1 MLSQNAVTCMP
12 PAPGRKKR
20 NKQIQ
25 KMQRSSE
32 PSHAFSHVKH
42 WEANFD
48 VAKKSSLQQPWKITT
63 WGTPFQNDK
72 RFGSQW
78 CYSESLVS
86 NKAFCLVGH
95 RRENV
100 GTQMH
105 FHFGEQMDSS
115 NFLIEKATSP
125 NALGEKHVSFSRPWI
140 LSWVSGRQRN
150 SASHDRRFP
159 GISWKHAIDRLIAW
173 QVRS

>member
-1 MLSQNAVTCMP
+1 MCPFISFEYVVAECSDLHASSSRQEEA
-12 PAPGRKKR
+12 
-20 NKQIQ
+20 KQAD
-25 KMQRSSE
+25 SE
-32 PSHAFSHVKH
+32 DAKELRAEPCIFACQ
-42 WEANFD
+42 
-48 VAKKSSLQQPWKITT
+48 AKKSSLQQPWKIST

-78 CYSESLVS
+78 CYSESLAS
-86 NKAFCLVGH
+86 NKPFCLVGH

-100 GTQMH
+100 GTRMH